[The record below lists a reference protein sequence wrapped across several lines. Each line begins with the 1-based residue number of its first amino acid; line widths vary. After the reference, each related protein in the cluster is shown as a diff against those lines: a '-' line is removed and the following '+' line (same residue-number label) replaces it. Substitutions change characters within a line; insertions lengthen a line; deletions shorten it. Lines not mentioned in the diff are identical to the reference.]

1 MAIIIHKKDGS
12 EVSAGTSLMYN
23 AGFDEKPEVQYQTA
37 MPWDT
42 PPQKAMRARFQ
53 SNEVTLP
60 RGVSSAT
67 RILMTRPITGDDV
80 RDQIWYETSVAIDL
94 LIAAKECLK
103 DKIPLWHAFL
113 SELKILEKKLFNA
126 PETIRN
132 VQVSL
137 REMARIAQ
145 KYGVPLSEEVF
156 KLATKKVPPTSGALS
171 GSPYDT
177 PMGSLGMGFFK
188 KLKKFAGKVGRAAK
202 SAVKKTIVQPTKFLA
217 KKVAQPVKFA
227 AQKTQQA
234 GKFVGQKTKQ
244 AAKFTVQKTKQ
255 AGKFV
260 GQKAKQL
267 AKWTGQQIQKL
278 LKGLKRVFVDKIV
291 GKGKSVVTSAFRR
304 AGLSGSPFGHM
315 GYIGVNSGDF
325 GYARLDY
332 LSSGMG
338 GVDAV
343 ALTKEFAT
351 DYVNKK
357 WSQIVAI
364 VGAAAS
370 AGGLTS
376 LGTGAAP
383 AAIAAFVAKVVPDA
397 VSSLKE
403 FAAKKANEEKA
414 RLENKAKEE
423 AQRVTNRIAPAASA
437 EDYPA
442 EDSES
447 GEDTYEEN
455 SEEYGAW

>member
-42 PPQKAMRARFQ
+42 PPQKAMRAKFQ

-188 KLKKFAGKVGRAAK
+188 KLKKFAGKVGKAAK

-227 AQKTQQA
+227 AQKT
-234 GKFVGQKTKQ
+234 KQ
-244 AAKFTVQKTKQ
+244 AAKFTAQKTKQ

-267 AKWTGQQIQKL
+267 AKWTGQQVQKL

-291 GKGKSVVTSAFRR
+291 GKGKGVVTAAFRK
-304 AGLSGSPFGHM
+304 AGLSGTPFGHM

-325 GYARLDY
+325 GYTRLDY

-338 GVDAV
+338 GVDTV

-351 DYVNKK
+351 DYINKK

-403 FAAKKANEEKA
+403 FAAKKANEEKK
-414 RLENKAKEE
+414 RLENKASDGV
-423 AQRVTNRIAPAASA
+423 QRVTSRIAPDEEPS
-437 EDYPA
+437 A

>member
-42 PPQKAMRARFQ
+42 SPQKAMRAKFQ

-94 LIAAKECLK
+94 LLAAKETLK

-145 KYGVPLSEEVF
+145 KYGVPLSDEVF

-177 PMGSLGMGFFK
+177 PMGSLGMGFFS

-227 AQKTQQA
+227 AQKT
-234 GKFVGQKTKQ
+234 KQ

-267 AKWTGQQIQKL
+267 AKWTGQQVQKL

-291 GKGKSVVTSAFRR
+291 GKGKSVVTAAFRK

-315 GYIGVNSGDF
+315 GYVGVNAGDF
-325 GYARLDY
+325 GYRRLDY
-332 LSSGMG
+332 LSSNMG

-343 ALTKEFAT
+343 ALTKEFAM
-351 DYVNKK
+351 DYINKQWTK
-357 WSQIVAI
+357 IAAI
-364 VGAAAS
+364 VGAAAT
-370 AGGLTS
+370 AGGITS

-383 AAIAAFVAKVVPDA
+383 AATAAFVAKIVPDA
-397 VSSLKE
+397 ISSLKE
-403 FAAKKANEEKA
+403 FAAKKANEEKM
-414 RLENKAKEE
+414 RLENKASEGV
-423 AQRVTNRIAPAASA
+423 QRVTSRITP
-437 EDYPA
+437 EETPA